1 MAAALRVSEAAAMAL
16 HTLAFLAQ
24 DTTHPL
30 TTREIATQL
39 AGSEAHLSKVLQR
52 LVKLGLV
59 ISSRGP
65 HGGFVLGQDADSI
78 NLLHVFEAFD
88 GAIGDVNCM
97 QTPARCEGTSCVFGE
112 LVAIVNRTVRAYL
125 MDIKLSDLRYDGTRL
140 TKVSAKGRKGR
151 EA

>member
-16 HTLAFLAQ
+16 HTLVFLAQ
-24 DTTHPL
+24 DAGRPL

-52 LVKLGLV
+52 LGKLGLV

-65 HGGFVLGQDADSI
+65 HGGFVLGQDAETI
-78 NLLHVFEAFD
+78 NLLRVFEAFD
-88 GAIGDVNCM
+88 GPIGDVNCM
-97 QTPARCEGTSCVFGE
+97 QTPARCDGTTCVFGE
-112 LVAIVNRTVRAYL
+112 LVAIINRTVRDYL
-125 MDIKLSDLRYDGTRL
+125 QEISLSDLRYDGTRL
-140 TKVSAKGRKGR
+140 IKASKKGRKGR